1 VANDDATPRSA
12 SEFPTLSG
20 ESPTVDDRAIWD
32 VWLSQYH
39 LPLVLA
45 ADSLGLFD
53 VLHNGTSC
61 QDAIC
66 SALSLSPRSV
76 EAMLAALSGLGFVVK
91 RDDRFYLTD
100 VARTYLLKDSEFYWL
115 PMLRGVGWGE
125 IGADWLIQAL
135 RTDHLGPEERIS
147 RRWERGEMAAE
158 EARGSN
164 LRMHSHSMPSA
175 IGMARNGDFQGVRR
189 LLDVAGGSGCFSIAL
204 ALRYPTLRCTVA
216 ELPVVAADTADYIR
230 RYNCQDRVA
239 THGFNMFDDPWPDGY
254 DAIFFSNIFHDW
266 DARRRAD
273 LARLSFAALP
283 PNGRIYLHEMLLNDT
298 HDGPLAP
305 ALFSVMML
313 GTRGKQFSAAE
324 LDDLLAGAGFVD
336 IEISHTYG
344 YYSLVSATRPV

>member
-1 VANDDATPRSA
+1 
-12 SEFPTLSG
+12 
-20 ESPTVDDRAIWD
+20 VDDRAIWD
-32 VWLSQYH
+32 LWLSQYH
-39 LPLVLA
+39 LPLVLL
-45 ADSLGLFD
+45 ADELDLFD
-53 VLHNGTSC
+53 LLRGGTAS
-61 QDAIC
+61 QSAIC
-66 SALSLSPRSV
+66 SALNLPSRSV
-76 EAMLAALSGLGFVVK
+76 EALLAGLGGLGFVVK
-91 RDDRFYLTD
+91 RNEHFQLTD
-100 VARTYLLKDSEFYWL
+100 AARTYLLKDSEFYWL
-115 PMLRGVGWGE
+115 PMLRGVGWGQV
-125 IGADWLIQAL
+125 GADALMQAM
-135 RTDHLGPEERIS
+135 RTDNLGPDDRIS
-147 RRWERGEMAAE
+147 RRWERGELSAE
-158 EARGSN
+158 DARASN

-175 IGMARNGDFQGVRR
+175 VGMAHNGDFRGVRR

-216 ELPVVAADTADYIR
+216 ELPAVAADTATYIQ
-230 RYNCQDRVA
+230 RYKCQDQVDTYA
-239 THGFNMFDDPWPDGY
+239 FNMFDDPWPRGY

-283 PNGRIYLHEMLLNDT
+283 ADGRIYLHEMLLNDT